1 MTFEPTT
8 VPVPH
13 WKVVLPDA
21 DVPPIAFSVTPPD
34 GLQTDRALDIEVGA
48 VDKEFIDTLYVG
60 PEVADEQGAAS
71 SRRTQYVVFVVG
83 LTVMV
88 AVVSPA
94 IMLLPKLPVP
104 HW

>member
-1 MTFEPTT
+1 M
-8 VPVPH
+8 
-13 WKVVLPDA
+13 
-21 DVPPIAFSVTPPD
+21 
-34 GLQTDRALDIEVGA
+34 EVGA
-48 VDKEFIDTLYVG
+48 VDNGLTDTLYVG
-60 PEVADEQGAAS
+60 PEVADEQGVAS